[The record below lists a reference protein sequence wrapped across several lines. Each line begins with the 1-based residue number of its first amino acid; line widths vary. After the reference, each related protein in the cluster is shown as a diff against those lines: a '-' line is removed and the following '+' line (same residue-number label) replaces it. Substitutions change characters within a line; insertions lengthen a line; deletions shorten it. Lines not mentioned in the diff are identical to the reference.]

1 MTVRYAL
8 GVDLGGTKIYSIVA
22 DSEGRLL
29 ATDFRYTEAADGPQ
43 AVIDRVVA
51 SLRDALAKSGRT
63 LSDLAGAGISTPGP
77 CDPSRGIVT
86 DAPNL
91 PGFHNVPLARL
102 VGEALDLPAVL
113 ENDAN
118 AACYGEYRFGAGKGF
133 RHILYVTLGTGI
145 GGGIM
150 IDEKIYWGAS
160 GAAGEVGHI
169 IIDENGPPCN
179 CGSRGCL
186 EALAS
191 GPAIA
196 LAAEAAMVAG
206 RSAKLTELSGGKPL
220 SAKLVHEAA
229 LAGDAVARD
238 VIEAAGHRLGLGLAS
253 LLNCF
258 NPECLILGGGLT
270 ALGDLYLG
278 PALATARSLAF
289 DQVVSDVTISLA
301 NLGDAA
307 GALGA
312 AALMMDGSPP

>member
-1 MTVRYAL
+1 MTERFAL

-22 DSEGRLL
+22 DSNGRLL
-29 ATDFRYTEAADGPQ
+29 ATDYRYTEAAEGPQ
-43 AVIDRVVA
+43 PVIERVVA
-51 SLRDALAKSGRT
+51 SLRDALAQSGRT
-63 LSDLAGAGISTPGP
+63 ASDLAGVGISTPGP
-77 CDPSRGIVT
+77 CDQSRGLVT

-102 VGEALDLPAVL
+102 VGEALGLPTVL

-118 AACYGEYRFGAGKGF
+118 AACYGEHRFGAGKGF

-145 GGGIM
+145 GGGM
-150 IDEKIYWGAS
+150 MVDGKIYWGAS

-169 IIDENGPPCN
+169 IIDQDGPPCN
-179 CGSRGCL
+179 CGARGCL

-196 LAAEAAMVAG
+196 RAAAAELAAG
-206 RSAKLTELSGGKPL
+206 RSPKLAELSHGEPL

-229 LAGDAVARD
+229 LAGDQAARE
-238 VIEAAGHRLGLGLAS
+238 VIEAAGHQLGLGLTG

-270 ALGDLYLG
+270 ALGEMYLG
-278 PALATARSLAF
+278 PALKTARSLAF
-289 DQVVSDVTISLA
+289 EQVVADVTISLA

-312 AALMMDGSPP
+312 AALMMDMSPQ